1 MPRDIVW
8 WALRKLGIEE
18 WFVKVTQS
26 MYSNARS
33 RVRDGWTFSVDGLLV
48 QVELHQSS
56 VSSSLL
62 FII

>member
-48 QVELHQSS
+48 QVELH
-56 VSSSLL
+56 
-62 FII
+62 